1 MPRPKSTRVYL
12 RTNRT
17 VYRRLAW
24 LQNNRTNELILGLY
38 GLTGDQPILRYM
50 WPEREIGAAD
60 FGPLAHEIGQA
71 KKIDALV
78 DHITCRAD
86 GTFQIQTK
94 DYEHTITHDIKRT
107 EPLGPDTKVFL
118 ELMIRT
124 DRVSVYAPIDGPPK
138 HPSVRMDV
146 AAEHRVSFHAMF
158 SGVNNDVDSELAAT
172 MPKASKNHERIRFHS
187 KTLQGTLMGRQES
200 LPEQTRDASLR
211 GTLLSIKFPVDGK
224 RWHIKSF
231 LFE

>member
-24 LQNNRTNELILGLY
+24 LQNNRTNELTLGLY
-38 GLTGDQPILRYM
+38 GLTGDQAILRYM
-50 WPEREIGAAD
+50 WPERDITTAD
-60 FGPLAHEIGQA
+60 FESMVWDLDQA
-71 KKIDALV
+71 TKVDALV

-94 DYEHTITHDIKRT
+94 DYEHSIDHDIKRT
-107 EPLGPDTKVFL
+107 ESLGPDTKMFL

-124 DRVSVYAPIDGPPK
+124 DRVSEYAPIDEPPK
-138 HPSVRMDV
+138 HPFVRMDV
-146 AAEHRVSFHAMF
+146 AAEHCVSFHSMF
-158 SGVNNDVDSELAAT
+158 SGVNHDVDSELAAT
-172 MPKASKNHERIRFHS
+172 MPNAGTNHERIRFHS
-187 KTLQGTLMGRQES
+187 KTLKGTLMGRQET
-200 LPEQTRDASLR
+200 LPEQTRDALLY
-211 GTLLSIKFPVDGK
+211 GTLLSIKFPLDEK
-224 RWHIKSF
+224 QSQIKSF